1 MSFILQESYFKK
13 VKQGEMVYKRR
24 WVVPS
29 SGEKTQW
36 VITILL
42 SPMEGYSMTDHE
54 RQMRS
59 SRQERKSI
67 NKS

>member
-29 SGEKTQW
+29 SGEKNPT
-36 VITILL
+36 
-42 SPMEGYSMTDHE
+42 GYNNTVEPHGRIFHD
-54 RQMRS
+54 RP
-59 SRQERKSI
+59 
-67 NKS
+67 